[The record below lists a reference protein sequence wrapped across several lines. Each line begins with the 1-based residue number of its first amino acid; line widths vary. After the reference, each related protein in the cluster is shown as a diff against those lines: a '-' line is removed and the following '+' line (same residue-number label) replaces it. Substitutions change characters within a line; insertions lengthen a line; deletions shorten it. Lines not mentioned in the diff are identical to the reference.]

1 MTVHGKNST
10 PYLDANGDHHSG
22 SCPSAAASVS
32 QRHTNL
38 TSVLFKFA
46 LEAGAIAKRE
56 PSPYNLFQEIL
67 PAGQCA
73 SLFPKSTSAD
83 YKSKAKEIVD
93 LLSQATVDK
102 AKIADLTRKLP
113 LLDPANSGSLRV
125 DLALVNPSN
134 QKAYLIDGSFIHT
147 SCSAYRDSE
156 FKDVSKR
163 LESAAQAAKK
173 KSTEPLRWDPSL
185 TIAAKAK
192 IKVDKYAPV
201 MQILKFFER
210 SSRIPET
217 HSFVPFIVSSRGE
230 LSREAFCLT
239 EEIVAMYR
247 HRVSLCEEVA
257 FPLLPNQAVADFRF
271 RFKLALMRVAAVG
284 LANVACTAG
293 LPFGNRPLYAV
304 Y

>member
-1 MTVHGKNST
+1 M

-56 PSPYNLFQEIL
+56 PSPYNLFQGLL
-67 PAGQCA
+67 PPGQCA

-113 LLDPANSGSLRV
+113 RLDPANSGSLRV

-134 QKAYLIDGSFIHT
+134 QKAYLIDGS
-147 SCSAYRDSE
+147 
-156 FKDVSKR
+156 
-163 LESAAQAAKK
+163 
-173 KSTEPLRWDPSL
+173 STR
-185 TIAAKAK
+185 
-192 IKVDKYAPV
+192 
-201 MQILKFFER
+201 
-210 SSRIPET
+210 
-217 HSFVPFIVSSRGE
+217 
-230 LSREAFCLT
+230 
-239 EEIVAMYR
+239 
-247 HRVSLCEEVA
+247 
-257 FPLLPNQAVADFRF
+257 
-271 RFKLALMRVAAVG
+271 LALHIVI
-284 LANVACTAG
+284 ANSRMCQNAWS
-293 LPFGNRPLYAV
+293 LRPRQLRRSPLSPCDGTPPSQSPLKPR
-304 Y
+304 